1 MSRTQIAKTVN
12 NLISPPRSKQS
23 IINYSGGSS
32 FVLSNLRAWRLI
44 VPLLLD
50 PLSDSITG
58 KKKKEPL
65 LQLSITP
72 RTIAAFRCAIMVD
85 LVKLYSSALEDNKTS
100 IRREG
105 IIERRRRSVSSSIP
119 RIQTEFPL
127 YFPLLLYPLLVE

>member
-12 NLISPPRSKQS
+12 NLISSIKAIDYQLFGRILLCPFQSSSLAFNRSAP
-23 IINYSGGSS
+23 SGS
-32 FVLSNLRAWRLI
+32 FIRL
-44 VPLLLD
+44 D
-50 PLSDSITG
+50 YG
-58 KKKKEPL
+58 KKKKKEPL

-105 IIERRRRSVSSSIP
+105 IIERRRRSVSSPIP